1 MPQYETDQ
9 SRKQRP
15 PRTGEKNDMTKE
27 EYLAVVQADQ
37 ADSGE
42 ESKSASV
49 LINQYGTYEIQR
61 TADTSNVFPAIAQG
75 LSKKWQFDKAK
86 NGVEPTKDGP

>member
-1 MPQYETDQ
+1 MPKYEADQ

-15 PRTGEKNDMTKE
+15 PHPGEKNDMTKE

-42 ESKSASV
+42 ESKTAFG
-49 LINQYGTYEIQR
+49 LINEYGTYEIQR

-75 LSKKWQFDKAK
+75 LSKQWRFDNAK
-86 NGVEPTKDGP
+86 NGVEPTKDGL